1 MGIDRVE
8 TLVRWQHP
16 ARGLVSPADSI
27 PVAAETGLIAPIGQW
42 VLREASR
49 QARIWQREF
58 PSPPDLVMSVNLS
71 PRPFQHP
78 TLVED
83 IADILLETGLDPEK
97 LQLEITEGA
106 VMEDATAAREIMQKL
121 RDLGISLA
129 IDDFGTGYSS
139 LSYLKRFPVSVLKID
154 QSFVRG
160 LGQDDQDSAIVR
172 GVIALAQSL
181 NLTVTAEGIET
192 LEQLAQL
199 RDLGCNHG
207 QGYLL
212 SRSLAGEGLGKLLE
226 RSTVRLPSPK
236 HGILRDRRAAS

>member
-1 MGIDRVE
+1 M
-8 TLVRWQHP
+8 
-16 ARGLVSPADSI
+16 
-27 PVAAETGLIAPIGQW
+27 PIGQW

-58 PSPPDLVMSVNLS
+58 PSARVLVMSVNLS

-97 LQLEITEGA
+97 LELEITEGA

-154 QSFVRG
+154 QPFVRG

-212 SRSLAGEGLGKLLE
+212 SRPLAGEGLGKLLE
-226 RSTVRLPSPK
+226 RSTVWLPSPK